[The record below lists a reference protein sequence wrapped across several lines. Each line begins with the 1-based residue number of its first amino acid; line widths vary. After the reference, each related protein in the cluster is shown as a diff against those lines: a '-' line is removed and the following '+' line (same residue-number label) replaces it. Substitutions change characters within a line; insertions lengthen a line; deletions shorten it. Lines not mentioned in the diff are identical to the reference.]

1 VDQRPAVL
9 RPPLPDMQFRVALD
23 DPVDTYSDAAALCA
37 KLTAKMSQQPW
48 RAWVSPDIKYVEVCP
63 GLPIPA
69 DG

>member
-1 VDQRPAVL
+1 
-9 RPPLPDMQFRVALD
+9 MQFRVALD